1 MVCRIRQ
8 TRGVMNQMRLKRER
22 NENLRKMLMA
32 HMPYV
37 YNCYKLEE
45 VESVSVW
52 SCFLSLSFSSS
63 YSPAQLRFCL
73 TMNLFLACAC
83 RNAGNCSF

>member
-1 MVCRIRQ
+1 MQSGDYEVVGFKNSLVIRYSIRQ

-22 NENLRKMLMA
+22 NENLRKMLLA

-45 VESVSVW
+45 VETVGNGVS
-52 SCFLSLSFSSS
+52 SL
-63 YSPAQLRFCL
+63 
-73 TMNLFLACAC
+73 
-83 RNAGNCSF
+83 

>member
-1 MVCRIRQ
+1 MLMVCRIRQ

-52 SCFLSLSFSSS
+52 NCFLSLSHLPIFQPNFDS
-63 YSPAQLRFCL
+63 A
-73 TMNLFLACAC
+73 
-83 RNAGNCSF
+83 

>member
-1 MVCRIRQ
+1 MQSGNYEVVGFTNHLVIRYSIRQ

-22 NENLRKMLMA
+22 NENLRKMLLA

-45 VESVSVW
+45 VETVGNGVS
-52 SCFLSLSFSSS
+52 SL
-63 YSPAQLRFCL
+63 
-73 TMNLFLACAC
+73 
-83 RNAGNCSF
+83 

>member
-1 MVCRIRQ
+1 
-8 TRGVMNQMRLKRER
+8 MRLKRER

-52 SCFLSLSFSSS
+52 NCFLSLSHLPIFQPNFDS
-63 YSPAQLRFCL
+63 A
-73 TMNLFLACAC
+73 
-83 RNAGNCSF
+83 